1 MSTGIIVRQVL
12 INGKMVV
19 EFDLLRY
26 RHVWLSPYLLAV
38 EQAKGWMVY
47 EVLKVEPD
55 LLLVKEVGKL
65 RDIEEVEA
73 CIRRYAI

>member
-26 RHVWLSPYLLAV
+26 RHVWLSPYILAV
-38 EQAKGWMVY
+38 EHSKSWVLY
-47 EVLKVEPD
+47 EVLKYEPD
-55 LLLVKEVGKL
+55 TLIVREVGSKSSL
-65 RDIEEVEA
+65 EEVEA
-73 CIRRYAI
+73 CLRA